1 MRIIIDTDIQAIIV
15 PDSYYTQ
22 VNKLNE
28 VIEETGGNKLDYT
41 AYVRTCF
48 EKAYATQ
55 IIRPD
60 DVPKVKGTRKA
71 KKAKAVAKSDEKPA
85 EAKPEGKPEEKP
97 TQTAEVEKK

>member
-28 VIEETGGNKLDYT
+28 VIEEAGGKPLDYT
-41 AYVRTCF
+41 EYVRTCF

-60 DVPKVKGTRKA
+60 DVAKVKGTRKA
-71 KKAKAVAKSDEKPA
+71 KKAKTGAKVDAKPA
-85 EAKPEGKPEEKP
+85 EDAKPEDKPV
-97 TQTAEVEKK
+97 QTAEGEKK